1 MTNRA
6 LLATALLLCFLLTGC
21 HTHQKC
27 DNCKKTPAMQNTQ
40 GVYRHVVV
48 FKFKETTTD
57 AQIKQIVEDFG
68 KLQDEIKEIIAY
80 EHGTNVS
87 PEGLDQGFTHVFLV
101 TFKDKAGLDVYL
113 PHPAHKAFVDKLLP
127 LLEEPFV
134 VDYVA
139 E

>member
-1 MTNRA
+1 MMRA
-6 LLATALLLCFLLTGC
+6 ILTTALLLCFCLTAC

-27 DNCKKTPAMQNTQ
+27 DNCKKGPAMTNTV

-68 KLQDEIKEIIAY
+68 TLQDDIKEIIAY

-87 PEGLDQGFTHVFLV
+87 PEGLDKGFTHVFIV
-101 TFKDKAGLDVYL
+101 TFNNKAGLDVYL
-113 PHPAHKAFVDKLLP
+113 PHPAHKAFVEKLLP

>member
-1 MTNRA
+1 MRSLT
-6 LLATALLLCFLLTGC
+6 LTALLLCLCLTGC

-27 DNCKKTPAMQNTQ
+27 DNCKKASAMHNTA

-57 AQIKQIVEDFG
+57 EQINQIVEGFG
-68 KLQDEIKEIIAY
+68 KLQNDIKEISAF

-113 PHPAHKAFVDKLLP
+113 PHPAHKAFVEKLLP
-127 LLEEPFV
+127 LLEQPFV

-139 E
+139 K

>member
-1 MTNRA
+1 MR
-6 LLATALLLCFLLTGC
+6 LLTLTALLLCLCLTGC

-27 DNCKKTPAMQNTQ
+27 DNCKKAPAMTTTA
-40 GVYRHVVV
+40 GLYRHVVV

-57 AQIKQIVEDFG
+57 AQIKQIIEDFG
-68 KLQDEIKEIIAY
+68 KLKNDIKDIVAF

-87 PEGLDQGFTHVFLV
+87 PEGLDKGFTHVFLV

-113 PHPAHKAFVDKLLP
+113 PHPAHKAFVEKLLP

-139 E
+139 K

>member
-1 MTNRA
+1 MMRA
-6 LLATALLLCFLLTGC
+6 ITTTALLLCFCLTGC
-21 HTHQKC
+21 HTHQKY
-27 DNCKKTPAMQNTQ
+27 DHSKKAPAMTNSL
-40 GVYRHVVV
+40 GVYRHVVA
-48 FKFKETTTD
+48 FKFKDTTTE

-68 KLQDEIKEIIAY
+68 TLQTDIKEIIAY
-80 EHGTNVS
+80 EHGINVS

-113 PHPAHKAFVDKLLP
+113 PHPAHKAFVEKLLP

-139 E
+139 H

>member
-1 MTNRA
+1 MP
-6 LLATALLLCFLLTGC
+6 
-21 HTHQKC
+21 
-27 DNCKKTPAMQNTQ
+27 DPA

-48 FKFKETTTD
+48 FKFKATTTD
-57 AQIKQIVEDFG
+57 DQVQQIIEDFAR
-68 KLQDEIKEIIAY
+68 LQNDIKEIIAF
-80 EHGTNVS
+80 EHGVNVS

-127 LLEEPFV
+127 LLEQPFV

-139 E
+139 Q

>member
-1 MTNRA
+1 MMRITFT
-6 LLATALLLCFLLTGC
+6 TALLFCFLFTGC

-27 DNCKKTPAMQNTQ
+27 DNCTKAPAMPQTQ
-40 GVYRHVVV
+40 GVYRHVVA
-48 FKFKETTTD
+48 FKFKDTTTD

-68 KLQDEIKEIIAY
+68 KLQDAIPEIIAF

-101 TFKDKAGLDVYL
+101 TFNDKASLDVYL
-113 PHPAHKAFVDKLLP
+113 PHPAHKAFVEKLLP
-127 LLEEPFV
+127 LLEQPFV

>member
-1 MTNRA
+1 MRLIT
-6 LLATALLLCFLLTGC
+6 LTALLLCVLLTGC

-27 DNCKKTPAMQNTQ
+27 DNCKKGPAMTNTT

-57 AQIKQIVEDFG
+57 AQVKQIVKDFG
-68 KLQDEIKEIIAY
+68 TLQDDIKEIIAY

-113 PHPAHKAFVDKLLP
+113 PHPAHKAFVEKLLP

>member
-1 MTNRA
+1 MR
-6 LLATALLLCFLLTGC
+6 LLTLTALLLCLCLTGC

-27 DNCKKTPAMQNTQ
+27 DNCKKVSAMPNTA

-48 FKFKETTTD
+48 FKFKETTPD
-57 AQIKQIVEDFG
+57 AQINQIVEDFG
-68 KLQDEIKEIIAY
+68 KLKDAIPEIIAY
-80 EHGTNVS
+80 EHGKNVS
-87 PEGLDQGFTHVFLV
+87 PEGLDKGFTHVFLV

-113 PHPAHKAFVDKLLP
+113 PHPAHKAFVETLLP

-139 E
+139 Q

>member
-1 MTNRA
+1 MRMLA
-6 LLATALLLCFLLTGC
+6 LTALLLCISLAGC

-27 DNCKKTPAMQNTQ
+27 DNQKAPAMQETQ
-40 GVYRHVVV
+40 DVYRHVVV
-48 FKFKETTTD
+48 FKFKNTATD
-57 AQIKQIVEDFG
+57 AQIKQIVGDFG
-68 KLQDEIKEIIAY
+68 KLQNDIKEIIAF

-101 TFKDKAGLDVYL
+101 TFKNKAGLDAYL
-113 PHPAHKAFVDKLLP
+113 PHPAHKAFVEKLLP

-139 E
+139 K

>member
-1 MTNRA
+1 MR
-6 LLATALLLCFLLTGC
+6 LLAATALLVTLTLTACTATTDCGC
-21 HTHQKC
+21 TEC
-27 DNCKKTPAMQNTQ
+27 PTMSEPA

-48 FKFKETTTD
+48 FKFKDTTTD
-57 AQIKQIVEDFG
+57 AQIEQINNDFAA
-68 KLQDEIKEIIAY
+68 LQDAIPEIIAF
-80 EHGTNVS
+80 EQGANVS
-87 PEGLDQGFTHVFLV
+87 PEGLDQGFTHVYLV
-101 TFKDKAGLDVYL
+101 TFKNKAGLEVYL

>member
-1 MTNRA
+1 MMRLTLTAA
-6 LLATALLLCFLLTGC
+6 LLSCFLLTGC

-27 DNCKKTPAMQNTQ
+27 DSCAKAPAMPQTQ
-40 GVYRHVVV
+40 GVYRHVVT
-48 FKFKETTTD
+48 FKFKDTTTD

-68 KLQDEIKEIIAY
+68 KLQDAIPEIIAF

-113 PHPAHKAFVDKLLP
+113 PHPAHKAFVEKLLP
-127 LLEEPFV
+127 LLEQPFV

-139 E
+139 Q

>member
-1 MTNRA
+1 MR
-6 LLATALLLCFLLTGC
+6 LLTLTALLLCVSLTGC

-27 DNCKKTPAMQNTQ
+27 DNCKKAPAMHNTA

-48 FKFKETTTD
+48 FKFKESTTD
-57 AQIKQIVEDFG
+57 EQITQIVEDFG
-68 KLQDEIKEIIAY
+68 KLKQAIPEIIAY
-80 EHGTNVS
+80 EHGINVS
-87 PEGLDQGFTHVFLV
+87 PEGLDKGFTHVFLV

-113 PHPAHKAFVDKLLP
+113 PHPAHKAFVEKLLP

>member
-1 MTNRA
+1 MR
-6 LLATALLLCFLLTGC
+6 LLTLTALLLCLSLTAC

-27 DNCKKTPAMQNTQ
+27 DHCKKAPAMSDTT
-40 GVYRHVVV
+40 GVYRHVVA
-48 FKFKETTTD
+48 FKFKEATTD
-57 AQIKQIVEDFG
+57 AQIQQIVKDFG
-68 KLQDEIKEIIAY
+68 KLPDAIPEIIAY
-80 EHGTNVS
+80 EHGKNVS
-87 PEGLDQGFTHVFLV
+87 PEGLDKGFTHVFLV

-113 PHPAHKAFVDKLLP
+113 PHPAHKAFVEKLLP